1 MGQPM
6 GKFVRVFCT
15 SLCVRVGVFCLFV
28 LNLRW
33 FHMYMVVS
41 VDEHL
46 HIHLVHTYMRI
57 YVYTYIHIYIY
68 TYMQGYLCPSHR
80 DHVCEETSHN
90 MCPSA
95 AMPSHWWARE
105 RLVSV
110 EAPVGSTPTLCP
122 WGLTCG
128 DSHSRMR
135 RASKTMMLQISAR
148 PR

>member
-15 SLCVRVGVFCLFV
+15 SLCVCVGVFCFFV
-28 LNLRW
+28 LNLCW
-33 FHMYMVVS
+33 FHMYVVVS
-41 VDEHL
+41 MDEHPP
-46 HIHLVHTYMRI
+46 IHPVHTHMRT
-57 YVYTYIHIYIY
+57 YVH

-80 DHVCEETSHN
+80 DHVCEETSHSI
-90 MCPSA
+90 CPSA
-95 AMPSHWWARE
+95 AMPSYWWPRR
-105 RLVSV
+105 RLVSI
-110 EAPVGSTPTLCP
+110 EAPVGPTPTLCP

-128 DSHSRMR
+128 GSHSRMR